1 MISIYCLNESCNWRE
16 AGGCEHCFKRYHS
29 HPSNIGTITQDKLD
43 DYYRKMIVRPDPKI
57 KSRILQ
63 EAVYNYFIIMKS
75 QISSSLETV
84 SRAITNR
91 LNYPY
96 LA

>member
-1 MISIYCLNESCNWRE
+1 MII
-16 AGGCEHCFKRYHS
+16 
-29 HPSNIGTITQDKLD
+29 
-43 DYYRKMIVRPDPKI
+43 RPDPKV

-75 QISSSLETV
+75 QITSSLEAV
-84 SRAITNR
+84 SRSITSR

-96 LA
+96 LAQ

>member
-1 MISIYCLNESCNWRE
+1 MQRLFY
-16 AGGCEHCFKRYHS
+16 
-29 HPSNIGTITQDKLD
+29 
-43 DYYRKMIVRPDPKI
+43 VRPEIKL

-75 QISSSLETV
+75 QISASIDAV
-84 SRAITNR
+84 SRVITNK

-96 LA
+96 LYS